1 MLNGNLSVGMKNFI
15 SAADKVSFNNKRMK
29 SFLKKVIKFL
39 HKTVRKI
46 REYFKIFSSSKSRDN
61 MNDNQEKENNTTS
74 PNLVRGFCCPYQ
86 GCSFGSC
93 QDSLYVDLDN
103 AFFSVV
109 DGVSEGMGQSYFVKL
124 LSRYKTNIDDIRLTP
139 SDAVEIHEKWKEY
152 QEMLIAEGR
161 MPRNTHLLYQEGKYA
176 HSTYIRLK
184 LYSGLSENDNMR
196 WKCAVL
202 GDSAL
207 LHIHKSSESLV
218 IKHVILS
225 NDNVRKDNFIYSDI
239 AGYYDFSQ
247 APDQLDE
254 VGTWLANEAYLEG
267 ETCEQGDIFI
277 LATDHVSAW
286 ILEDASN
293 SIERINQ
300 LLLVQTQEE
309 FQTLIDKERAENP
322 ETGCSNMGDDDSTAL
337 IIEILNPKKRE
348 FRVTA
353 IIDPREKYEEEKAL
367 KKAAL
372 ELDSKIED
380 SDESTST
387 NIDVQP
393 NNDIQD

>member
-1 MLNGNLSVGMKNFI
+1 MKLVPPIKFPLIKN
-15 SAADKVSFNNKRMK
+15 RMR
-29 SFLKKVIKFL
+29 SLLKKVLKFL
-39 HKTVRKI
+39 QCIVRKT
-46 REYFKIFSSSKSRDN
+46 RGYFKLFGSKKKDN
-61 MNDNQEKENNTTS
+61 MNGSRENENGTTS
-74 PNLVRGFCCPYQ
+74 TNLVRGFCCPYQ

-93 QDSLYVDLDN
+93 QDSLYADPN
-103 AFFSVV
+103 NGFFSVV

-124 LSRYKTNIDDIRLTP
+124 LSRYKTDIDDIRLNP
-139 SDAVEIHEKWKEY
+139 SDAVELHEQWKEY
-152 QEMLIAEGR
+152 QEMLIAAGR
-161 MPRNTHLLYQEGKYA
+161 MPRNTRLLYQEGKYA

-184 LYSGLSENDNMR
+184 FYPGLSEKDNMI

-207 LHIHKSSESLV
+207 IHIHKSSDSLV
-218 IKHVILS
+218 IKHVMMS
-225 NDNVRKDNFIYSDI
+225 NDNVRKENYIYSNI

-254 VGTWLANEAYLEG
+254 VGTWLENEAYLEG
-267 ETCEQGDIFI
+267 ESCEQGDIFI

-309 FQTLIDKERAENP
+309 FQTLIDKERAENT
-322 ETGCSNMGDDDSTAL
+322 ETGCPNMGDDDSTAL

-353 IIDPREKYEEEKAL
+353 IIDPRAKYEEEKAL
-367 KKAAL
+367 KKAAI

-387 NIDVQP
+387 IIDVQP